1 VTNSKL
7 LALWRLLYSSDLVSG
22 LDLSTSKPQAPSEA
36 THPSCSQESSGGPS
50 TPLLN
55 PRVAEVLAAI
65 RAAHTEAR
73 DSLRELKF
81 AQYRRARAL
90 ENIDRLCVEYGISAR
105 KFSRLVRGVD
115 KGTTL

>member
-1 VTNSKL
+1 LTSDAEINAKL
-7 LALWRLLYSSDLVSG
+7 ARIGRRIEARAESVRDELEAIGALEIAVQLRSRFGARLVYIK
-22 LDLSTSKPQAPSEA
+22 TPS
-36 THPSCSQESSGGPS
+36 
-50 TPLLN
+50 
-55 PRVAEVLAAI
+55 AERGDAI